1 MGNIIIDQYIFC
13 DTYTE
18 AQNVRQAFNGFKLK
32 FYSLGRNA
40 SIYAKRFIRKNN
52 SKYHPYSV
60 IVSYKINY
68 DGEFE
73 EYGYLDKKTKERYP
87 ELSEKLKCQDEY
99 EKIDT
104 IHYYECLEENT
115 YRDIV
120 YYQDFNFF
128 FDKRLIPLLNNIFI
142 ASVIAFANKY
152 NAGYFSICYTEKGM
166 NYERVYSAHKSF
178 GHTVPNEIFPNCDT
192 DIISL
197 ATVWAWMKKR
207 HKYKK
212 DRLDSV
218 ARPVTALTYA
228 LNRNNHERI
237 FYSVVGLESVFTKS
251 EHKVRKQL
259 KDIIPFVFKDVS
271 EQIIDELF
279 SKRSN
284 FAHGD
289 ILFPDF
295 YENEKVTHY
304 WSDASNTVEKSTALL
319 IMTIRELV
327 KQNAIQILRDDQ
339 GKIVYINHHLPSWD

>member
-18 AQNVRQAFNGFKLK
+18 TQNVRQAFNGFKLK
-32 FYSLGRNA
+32 FYSLGRN
-40 SIYAKRFIRKNN
+40 SNIYAKRFIRKNN

-87 ELSEKLKCQDEY
+87 ELSKKLKYQDEY

-120 YYQDFNFF
+120 YYQDFKFF

-166 NYERVYSAHKSF
+166 NYERVYSAHKTF
-178 GHTVPNEIFPNCDT
+178 GHTVPNEIFPNCDM

-218 ARPVTALTYA
+218 ARPLTALTYA

-259 KDIIPFVFKDVS
+259 KDTIPFVFKDVS

-279 SKRSN
+279 SKRSD

-289 ILFPDF
+289 IIFPDF
-295 YENEKVTHY
+295 YENEKMTHY

-327 KQNAIQILRDDQ
+327 KQNAIQILRDNQ
-339 GKIVYINHHLPSWD
+339 RKIVYKKHQLLCWD